1 MSPPLPSTAAFE
13 RSEVPSRTSS
23 PATVKPPPIPT
34 TATKPLAIPGSSSG
48 LQPPSAPTPHGRS
61 PLGLSIESNAF
72 VPASVE
78 MPPLVRSS
86 SDRVLARPIFD
97 DYKPCREPGTGPYVN
112 VAKERLLG
120 LYTSVFVY
128 RGCEHLVEGVDK
140 DFVTAGLAGGRIG
153 NKGGM

>member
-1 MSPPLPSTAAFE
+1 M
-13 RSEVPSRTSS
+13 
-23 PATVKPPPIPT
+23 
-34 TATKPLAIPGSSSG
+34 
-48 LQPPSAPTPHGRS
+48 
-61 PLGLSIESNAF
+61 
-72 VPASVE
+72 
-78 MPPLVRSS
+78 
-86 SDRVLARPIFD
+86 
-97 DYKPCREPGTGPYVN
+97 N